1 MKIRLI
7 ESITLRSEP
16 LQRGQQINLS
26 DLDAQQLIA
35 AGHAEAAA
43 DVATSPAKTQKTA
56 IKEQ

>member
-7 ESITLRSEP
+7 EPITFRSAP
-16 LQRGQQINLS
+16 LPAGREIDLS

-35 AGHAEAAA
+35 AGHAEAIA
-43 DVATSPAKTQKTA
+43 DVATSPAKTQKPA

>member
-7 ESITLRSEP
+7 EPITFRSEP
-16 LQRGQQINLS
+16 LPAGREIDLS

-35 AGHAEAAA
+35 AGHAEAIA
-43 DVATSPAKTQKTA
+43 DVATAPAKTQKTA